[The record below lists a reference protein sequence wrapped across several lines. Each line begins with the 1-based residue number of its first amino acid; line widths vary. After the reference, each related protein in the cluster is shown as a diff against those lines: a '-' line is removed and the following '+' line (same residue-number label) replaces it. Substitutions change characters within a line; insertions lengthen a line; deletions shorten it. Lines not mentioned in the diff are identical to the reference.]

1 MPLAFAQQVLY
12 ELKIFVIDIPVP
24 VCGQEK
30 ADDEARSVAARR
42 FNTCKTN
49 TLSSPLDLRA
59 GMLRE
64 LLAKARVIPVL
75 LGRRAQSRA
84 IQGQYLPLRLSWD
97 AFAS

>member
-12 ELKIFVIDIPVP
+12 ELKILVINIPVP

-42 FNTCKTN
+42 PNTT
-49 TLSSPLDLRA
+49 TAHTRSSPLDLRA